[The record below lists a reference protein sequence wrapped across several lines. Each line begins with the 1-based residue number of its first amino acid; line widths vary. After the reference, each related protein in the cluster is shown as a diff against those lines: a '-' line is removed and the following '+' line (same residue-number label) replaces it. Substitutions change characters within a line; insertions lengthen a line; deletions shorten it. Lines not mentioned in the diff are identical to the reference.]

1 MTTPPPAPA
10 VRRGT
15 CYALL
20 AYDVGSAIDLA
31 ACERLL
37 REPRRAVRVRSR
49 AVAYFEYRPAPLHVV
64 QEIDPI
70 AIGGAHTAPD
80 VAIVLYD
87 FGAVTVTFGV
97 PLPGRLEDVIA
108 LSDALDGSPALRAR
122 GKTLVEDLLARL
134 GPAVRDS
141 RMAPTVED
149 YLVFHLEACEPALA
163 PSALWTTH
171 APDVARLLRSERG
184 QLSEPETAD
193 ATAARL
199 TYGPRD
205 GAVFDWNAA
214 VVYAPDLEDLRTVI
228 EFANVQLLEMRYLD
242 HQLDL
247 ALDQSYTL
255 VSRRGLGGFLRSYK
269 DDVQRVARLQVDAA
283 TLFERV
289 SSGLKIFGDQYA
301 AKGYRLLTERFR
313 LAEWDASILR
323 KLQTIESIYGKL
335 TNQAATRR
343 LEILEWIIVLLIAVS
358 IVLPFVVP

>member
-1 MTTPPPAPA
+1 MTPSTPALS

-15 CYALL
+15 GYALL

-64 QEIDPI
+64 QETEPMP
-70 AIGGAHTAPD
+70 IGGAHTTPD

-87 FGAVTVTFGV
+87 FGAVTVSFGV
-97 PLPGRLEDVIA
+97 PLVGPLEEVIA
-108 LSDALDGSPALRAR
+108 LSDALDGSPALRQR
-122 GKTLVEDLLARL
+122 GEALVQDLLARL
-134 GPAVRDS
+134 GPAVRDP
-141 RMAPTVED
+141 RLAPTVED
-149 YLVFHLEACEPALA
+149 YLVFHLEALDPALP

-171 APDVARLLRSERG
+171 VAEVARLLRSEPG
-184 QLSEPETAD
+184 PLADPETAD

-205 GAVFDWNAA
+205 GALFDWNAA

-255 VSRRGLGGFLRSYK
+255 VSRRGRASFLRSYAA
-269 DDVQRVARLQVDAA
+269 DVRRVARHQVDAA

-289 SSGLKIFGDQYA
+289 ASGLKIFGDQYA
-301 AKGYRLLTERFR
+301 AKGYRLLAERFR

-323 KLQTIESIYGKL
+323 KLQTLESIYDKL
-335 TNQAATRR
+335 TDQAASRR
-343 LEILEWIIVLLIAVS
+343 LEVLEWIIVVLIAFE
-358 IVLPFVVP
+358 IVLTLLGP